1 MYQETLKLTSPAPA
15 LKSRHTTNGTGD
27 GIFGWYHYIQDFTG
41 QFALEWL
48 KQLCKPGDKIWEP
61 FSGSGTTLV
70 AAKLLGYNST
80 GYDISPFMV
89 DVARVKTDWSLDTSD
104 IEQELYS
111 VLNQLSTS
119 KASEPEI
126 GLRIHWDEYDHQI
139 NATKSLYLSDKKLSK
154 WIAPR
159 VAVRFQ
165 ELLKVIEGINNSQIK
180 RFLRLAAASILIP
193 ASNMTFRPNI
203 CYETRPHI
211 DYPVVQSFKERALG
225 MISDYRSLTANEYSA
240 STKVSIGDARYIGPQ
255 TADLIFTSPPYPN
268 DMEYVHQTRLELL
281 LLEYINSTQE
291 LTKLKKK
298 MISSS
303 VKLVYRSNEWQRK
316 YGLEI
321 PGVKDIYVPIKE
333 TLKGRKWGWDAA
345 EMIAQYF
352 GGMRIVFKNWAS
364 ILAPGGIVAIVI
376 GDSAFNGVKVPSDKL
391 LAEAASMEGLSLDS
405 IDVFRTRWNT
415 KHGIE
420 LRESVVILHK
430 PRYMSLIL

>member
-1 MYQETLKLTSPAPA
+1 MYQETLKLASPAPA

-41 QFALEWL
+41 QFALDWL

-70 AAKLLGYNST
+70 AAKLLGCNSI

-119 KASEPEI
+119 QASEPEI
-126 GLRIHWDEYDHQI
+126 GLRIQWDEYDHQI
-139 NATKSLYLSDKKLSK
+139 NANKSLYLSDKKLSK

-165 ELLKVIEGINNSQIK
+165 ELLKAVEEIKNSQVK

-225 MISDYRSLTANEYSA
+225 MISDYRSLTADEYSA

-281 LLEYINSTQE
+281 LLEYINSTKE

-321 PGVKDIYVPIKE
+321 PRVKDIYVPIKE
-333 TLKGRKWGWDAA
+333 TLNGRNWGWDAA

-352 GGMRIVFKNWAS
+352 GGMRIVFKNWAT
-364 ILAPGGIVAIVI
+364 ILAPGGTVAIVI

-420 LRESVVILHK
+420 LRESVVLLQK
-430 PRYMSLIL
+430 PSYRSLAL

>member
-1 MYQETLKLTSPAPA
+1 MYQETLKLAAPAPA
-15 LKSRHTTNGTGD
+15 PSSRQTTNGIGD
-27 GIFGWYHYIQDFTG
+27 GIFGWYHFIQDFTG

-48 KQLCKPGDKIWEP
+48 KQLCKSGDKIWEP

-89 DVARVKTDWSLDTSD
+89 DVARVKTDWSLDTST
-104 IEQELYS
+104 IEQYLNS
-111 VLNQLSTS
+111 VLNKLSTS

-126 GLRIHWDEYDHQI
+126 GLRINWDEYNHQI
-139 NATKSLYLSDKKLSK
+139 DTNKSSYLSDKKMSK

-165 ELLKVIEGINNSQIK
+165 ELLKVIEEINNSQIK

-225 MISDYRSLTANEYSA
+225 MISDYRSLTADEYSA
-240 STKVSIGDARYIGPQ
+240 STEVSIGDARYIGPQ

-333 TLKGRKWGWDAA
+333 TLKGRNWGWDAA

-420 LRESVVILHK
+420 LRESVVILQK
-430 PRYMSLIL
+430 PRYMSLAL